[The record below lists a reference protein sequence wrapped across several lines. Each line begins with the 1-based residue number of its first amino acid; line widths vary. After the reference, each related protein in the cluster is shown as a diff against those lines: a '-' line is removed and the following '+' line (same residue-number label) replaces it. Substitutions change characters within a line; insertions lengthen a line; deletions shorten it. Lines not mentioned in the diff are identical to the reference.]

1 MTGRTVVFILAAAL
15 AACQSPQSRI
25 KKNQAAFDAY
35 PPEVQTAIREGRAD
49 VGFTQEQV
57 RMAVG
62 KPDRVYSQKTAD
74 ATREVWAYGLGGG
87 PRVGLGFGMSSM
99 SYGNGGGSAYGSSVG
114 VSSDLQDS
122 HARVRYVFENGK
134 VVSVER
140 REK

>member
-1 MTGRTVVFILAAAL
+1 MTRGTVVFILAAAL

-25 KKNQAAFDAY
+25 KKNQGAFDAY

-49 VGFTQEQV
+49 VGFTMEQAK
-57 RMAVG
+57 MALG
-62 KPDRVYSQKTAD
+62 KPDRVNSHKTAD
-74 ATREVWAYGLGGG
+74 TTREVWAYGIGGG

-114 VSSDLQDS
+114 VSSALPDS